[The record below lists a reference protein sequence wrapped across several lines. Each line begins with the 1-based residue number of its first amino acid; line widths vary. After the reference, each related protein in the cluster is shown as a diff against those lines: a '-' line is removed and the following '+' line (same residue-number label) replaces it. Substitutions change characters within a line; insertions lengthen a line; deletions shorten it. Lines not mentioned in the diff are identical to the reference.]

1 MLTSVK
7 INLLVS
13 LAIAV
18 ASLRICSTI
27 HFFKPNLIF
36 CPNKRKQANLS
47 NNQSFITNKQ
57 ETMEKVHQ
65 LLQSSTVDSFPPPKG
80 QVIVLDS
87 TEQVVKGFQT
97 LLDNHILSSP
107 IWDAKENKYIG
118 FLDIRDLISF
128 CVFIHD
134 NNMQAENLLD
144 IVNFG
149 AKMFK
154 HATDG
159 VTLPY
164 LARRNPFHAIKHG
177 ASLKDVVDILARG
190 VRRVPVVDDNGKV
203 INIVSQSSIV
213 QFLNKHLAEVKSVF
227 EEKVEN
233 VNIGTSPVISVSK
246 ETRAIDVFRMMDHH
260 MRSGVAVT
268 DGSGTLIGYTTG
280 LDLKLFIQTPSV
292 SVLQLPILQFLAQI
306 RSQSIDIATPVT
318 SLSLHEPLTL
328 LIGKLAA
335 TRSHRIFIVTSDYH
349 PAKVVSIV
357 DLLKFINGAK

>member
-1 MLTSVK
+1 MAERLK
-7 INLLVS
+7 ELL
-13 LAIAV
+13 
-18 ASLRICSTI
+18 
-27 HFFKPNLIF
+27 
-36 CPNKRKQANLS
+36 
-47 NNQSFITNKQ
+47 
-57 ETMEKVHQ
+57 ETT
-65 LLQSSTVDSFPPPKG
+65 TVDAFILPKG
-80 QVIVLDS
+80 RVIVLDS
-87 TEQVVKGFQT
+87 AELVVHGFQK
-97 LLDNHILSSP
+97 LLDNHILSAP
-107 IWDAKENKYIG
+107 VHDAKENKYIG

-164 LARRNPFHAIKHG
+164 LARRNPFHAVKHG
-177 ASLKDVVDILARG
+177 ASLKEVVDILTRG
-190 VRRVPVVDDNGKV
+190 VRRVPVVDSEGKV
-203 INIVSQSSIV
+203 VNIVSQSTIV
-213 QFLNKHLAEVKSVF
+213 QFLNKHLPEVKSLF
-227 EEKVEN
+227 EEKVEH
-233 VNIGTSPVISVSK
+233 VNIGTAPVISVTK

-268 DGSGTLIGYTTG
+268 DTTGTLLGYTTG
-280 LDLKLFIQTPSV
+280 MDLKLFIQCPSV
-292 SVLQLPILQFLAQI
+292 SVLQLPIMQFLSQI
-306 RSQSIDIATPVT
+306 RAQSIDISTPVT

-335 TRSHRIFIVTSDYH
+335 TRGHRIFIVTNDYK

-357 DLLKFINGAK
+357 DLLKYIVEKTK